1 MLGTCD
7 YPDSSNPFFFQQ
19 VIEVAMALNLLRVF
33 HFVSTELQ
41 TYSFLRT
48 IKWQLYPLN
57 SLSKILYPQCS
68 RTLSTEPRKAWHQWV
83 PNKGYHNVVRDQPCC
98 NLGTVCLHGDAGEN
112 FKLDCKQHASSNEQN
127 FLKDLNSCKTV
138 KHIFKLLNS
147 LTSITDTMAASALL
161 KMSQIER
168 DGDGLKNPAVLLEN
182 EVFKAL
188 CFQFE
193 HESSRLSTTGLV
205 TALYA
210 CVQLYVDP
218 QSTLMVQLLSECRV
232 RLNKGQMVIADLCL
246 LGKALLDLEGPG
258 CQMLKQ
264 MMEEIQTQ
272 KMDDWTSEEIA
283 MVYNLLEAGVGEGG
297 NYQQL
302 LNKMNTHTFHLASR
316 LGRKAKNDIL
326 NAMVVLKQTRA
337 IPLVINLCKH
347 SVRHVPHF
355 SDQELVVVLNA
366 LMYFGHS
373 DRFFTDALERNVPK
387 KAFVMQPEAISKVM
401 QYCSQRRILSPPIF
415 DAVAESFVY
424 NSDNFTTKE
433 IALQIIP
440 FGKLNYLPPNAG
452 QLFRKIEN
460 LLRRRFSQ
468 FQPRTLLNLLHSCI
482 LIERFPVNFVAKIFS
497 PYFLQ
502 QLEEGTGFDK
512 FVLAQLTQLFM
523 TMKLECRTYE
533 GPNLPPKYRV
543 KSFLTSGRSVESL
556 VDEHLYNKVKNALTD
571 LLGARNYFA
580 SRVLTPYGYTLDAEI
595 KLDEEGYVL
604 PTSQREEV
612 FRRIALCID
621 DQRRFSANS
630 HNLLGKETIKQRQL
644 RLLGY
649 DVVQI
654 PFYEFDRLQN
664 REEMVAY
671 LHKKIFPYSYRLA
684 W

>member
-1 MLGTCD
+1 
-7 YPDSSNPFFFQQ
+7 
-19 VIEVAMALNLLRVF
+19 MALNHLRVF
-33 HFVSTELQ
+33 RFISSELQ
-41 TYSFLRT
+41 THNFLQIVKR
-48 IKWQLYPLN
+48 QLHPR
-57 SLSKILYPQCS
+57 CS
-68 RTLSTEPRKAWHQWV
+68 QILSTRPRKAWHQWV
-83 PNKGYHNVVRDQPCC
+83 PHKEYHSVVRDQPYCI
-98 NLGTVCLHGDAGEN
+98 TVCLHRNAGDS
-112 FKLDCKQHASSNEQN
+112 FKFDGKRHASSNEQN
-127 FLKDLNSCKTV
+127 FLKHLNNCKTA
-138 KHIFKLLNS
+138 KQIFKLLNS
-147 LTSITDTMAASALL
+147 SVSITDTMAAAALL
-161 KMSQIER
+161 RISQVEK
-168 DGDGLKNPAVLLEN
+168 DGNGLRNPAVLLEN
-182 EVFKAL
+182 EALKAL

-193 HESSRLSTTGLV
+193 HESQRLSNAGLV

-218 QSTLMVQLLSECRV
+218 QSTLMVQLLSESQE
-232 RLNKGQMVIADLCL
+232 RLNKGQMFIEDLCL

-258 CQMLKQ
+258 CGILQQ
-264 MMEEIQTQ
+264 IMEQVQGQ
-272 KMDDWTSEEIA
+272 KMDDWTSEEIT
-283 MVYNLLEAGVGEGG
+283 MVYNLLVAGVGEGG

-302 LNKMNTHTFHLASR
+302 LNKMNTHTLHLASR
-316 LGRKAKNDIL
+316 LGCKAKSDIF
-326 NAMVVLKQTRA
+326 NAMVVLKQTQA
-337 IPLVINLCKH
+337 IPLVINLCKY

-355 SDQELVVVLNA
+355 SDQELIPVLNA

-373 DRFFTDALERNVPK
+373 DKFFTDALERNVPK

-433 IALQIIP
+433 IALQIMP

-502 QLEEGTGFDK
+502 QLEAQGSGLDK

-523 TMKLECRTYE
+523 TMKLECRSYE

-543 KSFLTSGRSVESL
+543 KSFLTPGRSMESL
-556 VDEHLYNKVKNALTD
+556 VDEHLYSKVKNALTD

-604 PTSQREEV
+604 PASRREEV

-621 DQRRFSANS
+621 DQRRFSVNS

-649 DVVQI
+649 NVVQI
-654 PFYEFDRLQN
+654 PFYAFEKLQSH
-664 REEMVAY
+664 EEMVEY
-671 LHKKIFPYSYRLA
+671 LHKKIFPHSYRLA

>member
-1 MLGTCD
+1 MYNVL
-7 YPDSSNPFFFQQ
+7 Q
-19 VIEVAMALNLLRVF
+19 
-33 HFVSTELQ
+33 FVK
-41 TYSFLRT
+41 R
-48 IKWQLYPLN
+48 KLYPCKSLN
-57 SLSKILYPQCS
+57 KILYPQCS
-68 RTLSTEPRKAWHQWV
+68 QILSTGPIKVWCQWV
-83 PNKGYHNVVRDQPCC
+83 LHKRYHNVVRDQPCC
-98 NLGTVCLHGDAGEN
+98 TSRTVCLHGDAGKN
-112 FKLDCKQHASSNEQN
+112 FRLDDKQHVSSNEQN
-127 FLKDLNSCKTV
+127 FSKHLNNCKTAEQ
-138 KHIFKLLNS
+138 IFKLLNS
-147 LTSITDTMAASALL
+147 SVSITDTMAAATLL
-161 KMSQIER
+161 RISEVEK
-168 DGDGLKNPAVLLEN
+168 DGNGLRNPSVLLEN
-182 EVFKAL
+182 ETFKAL

-193 HESSRLSTTGLV
+193 NKSLRLSNAGLV

-218 QSTLMVQLLSECRV
+218 QSTLMVRLLSESQE
-232 RLNKGQMVIADLCL
+232 RLNKGQMFIKDLCL

-258 CQMLKQ
+258 CGILKQ
-264 MMEEIQTQ
+264 IMEQIQGQ

-283 MVYNLLEAGVGEGG
+283 MIYNLLEAGVGEGG

-302 LNKMNTHTFHLASR
+302 LNKLNPHTLHLASR
-316 LGRKAKNDIL
+316 LGRKAKSDIL
-326 NAMVVLKQTRA
+326 NAMVVLKQTQA

-355 SDQELVVVLNA
+355 SDQELILVLNA

-415 DAVAESFVY
+415 GAVAESFVY
-424 NSDNFTTKE
+424 NSDNFTTRE
-433 IALQIIP
+433 IALQIMP
-440 FGKLNYLPPNAG
+440 FGKLNYLPSNAG
-452 QLFRKIEN
+452 
-460 LLRRRFSQ
+460 
-468 FQPRTLLNLLHSCI
+468 
-482 LIERFPVNFVAKIFS
+482 
-497 PYFLQ
+497 
-502 QLEEGTGFDK
+502 GTGLDK
-512 FVLAQLTQLFM
+512 YVLAQLTQLFM

-533 GPNLPPKYRV
+533 GPSLPPKYRV
-543 KSFLTSGRSVESL
+543 KSFLTPGRSVESL
-556 VDEHLYNKVKNALTD
+556 VDEHLYSKVKNALTD

-604 PTSQREEV
+604 PASRREEV

-621 DQRRFSANS
+621 DQRRFCLNS

-654 PFYEFDRLQN
+654 PFYEFDRLQSS
-664 REEMVAY
+664 EEMVEY
-671 LHKKIFPYSYRLA
+671 LHKMIFPFSYRLA

>member
-1 MLGTCD
+1 
-7 YPDSSNPFFFQQ
+7 
-19 VIEVAMALNLLRVF
+19 MALNLLRAF
-33 HFVSTELQ
+33 HFNSTELQ
-41 TYSFLRT
+41 TYNFLQIVKRQFFPR
-48 IKWQLYPLN
+48 KSLN
-57 SLSKILYPQCS
+57 KILYPQCS
-68 RTLSTEPRKAWHQWV
+68 QILSTGPLKAWYQWV
-83 PNKGYHNVVRDQPCC
+83 PQKGYHNVVRDQPCC
-98 NLGTVCLHGDAGEN
+98 TLGTVCLHGDTGEN
-112 FKLDCKQHASSNEQN
+112 FKLDGKQHAPCNEQN
-127 FLKDLNSCKTV
+127 FLKHLNNCKTI
-138 KHIFKLLNS
+138 KHILKLLNS
-147 LTSITDTMAASALL
+147 SASIIDTMAAAALL
-161 KMSQIER
+161 KISQIER
-168 DGDGLKNPAVLLEN
+168 DGNGLKTPAVLLQD

-193 HESSRLSTTGLV
+193 HESLRLSNAALV

-210 CVQLYVDP
+210 YVQLYVDP
-218 QSTLMVQLLSECRV
+218 QSTLMVRLLSECQL
-232 RLNKGQMVIADLCL
+232 RLNKGHMFIKDLCL

-258 CQMLKQ
+258 CRMLKQ
-264 MMEEIQTQ
+264 IMEEIQGR
-272 KMDDWTSEEIA
+272 KVDDWTSEEIA
-283 MVYNLLEAGVGEGG
+283 MVYNLLAAGVGERG

-302 LNKMNTHTFHLASR
+302 LNKMNTHTLHLASR

-326 NAMVVLKQTRA
+326 HAMVVLKQTQA

-355 SDQELVVVLNA
+355 SDQELIVVLNA

-373 DRFFTDALERNVPK
+373 DRFFTDALERNIPK
-387 KAFVMQPEAISKVM
+387 KAFVMQPEPISKVM

-433 IALQIIP
+433 IALQIMP

-460 LLRRRFSQ
+460 LLRGRFSQ

-502 QLEEGTGFDK
+502 QLEAEGTGFDK

-523 TMKLECRTYE
+523 AMKLECQTYE

-543 KSFLTSGRSVESL
+543 KSFLTPGHSVESL

-571 LLGARNYFA
+571 LLGARSYFA
-580 SRVLTPYGYTLDAEI
+580 SRVLTPYGYTLDAEV
-595 KLDEEGYVL
+595 KLDEGGYVL
-604 PTSQREEV
+604 PASQREEV

-621 DQRRFSANS
+621 DQRRFSVNS
-630 HNLLGKETIKQRQL
+630 HNLLGKEIIKQRQL

-649 DVVQI
+649 NVVQI
-654 PFYEFDRLQN
+654 PFHEFDRLKN
-664 REEMVAY
+664 SEEMVKY

>member
-1 MLGTCD
+1 
-7 YPDSSNPFFFQQ
+7 
-19 VIEVAMALNLLRVF
+19 MALNLLRVF

-41 TYSFLRT
+41 TYNFLR
-48 IKWQLYPLN
+48 IVKWQLYPYN
-57 SLSKILYPQCS
+57 SLRKILYPQCS
-68 RTLSTEPRKAWHQWV
+68 RILSTGPLKAWYKWV
-83 PNKGYHNVVRDQPCC
+83 PDKGYHNVVRDQLCC

-112 FKLDCKQHASSNEQN
+112 FKLDSKQHTFSNEQN
-127 FLKDLNSCKTV
+127 FLKHLNNCKTV
-138 KHIFKLLNS
+138 KQVFKLLNS
-147 LTSITDTMAASALL
+147 SVSIVDAMTAAALL
-161 KMSQIER
+161 KISQIER
-168 DGDGLKNPAVLLEN
+168 DGNELKNPAVLLEN

-193 HESSRLSTTGLV
+193 HESLRLSNTGLV

-210 CVQLYVDP
+210 YVQLYVDP
-218 QSTLMVQLLSECRV
+218 ESTLMVRLLSECQL
-232 RLNKGQMVIADLCL
+232 RLNKGQLLIKDICL
-246 LGKALLDLEGPG
+246 LGKALLDLEGPR
-258 CQMLKQ
+258 CRMLKQ
-264 MMEEIQTQ
+264 IMEEIQGQ
-272 KMDDWTSEEIA
+272 KTDDWTSEEIA

-302 LNKMNTHTFHLASR
+302 LNKMNIHALHLASR
-316 LGRKAKNDIL
+316 MSRKVKNDIL
-326 NAMVVLKQTRA
+326 NAMVILKQTRA
-337 IPLVINLCKH
+337 IPLVINLCKQ

-355 SDQELVVVLNA
+355 SDQELIVVLNA

-373 DRFFTDALERNVPK
+373 DRFFTDALERNFPQ
-387 KAFVMQPEAISKVM
+387 KAFIMQPEAISKVM
-401 QYCSQRRILSPPIF
+401 QYCSQRRILSAPIF

-424 NSDNFTTKE
+424 NSDNFTTEE

-460 LLRRRFSQ
+460 LLRGRFSQ

-502 QLEEGTGFDK
+502 QLEAEGIGFDK

-523 TMKLECRTYE
+523 TMKLECRTFE

-543 KSFLTSGRSVESL
+543 KSFLTPGRSVESV
-556 VDEHLYNKVKNALTD
+556 VDEHLYSKVKNALTD

-604 PTSQREEV
+604 PASQREEI

-621 DQRRFSANS
+621 DQRRFSVNS

-654 PFYEFDRLQN
+654 PFYEFDKLQN
-664 REEMVAY
+664 SEMIEY